1 MGHYSDRH
9 CSSRLVLAVLTV
21 VEFWIALVNCTARS
35 FLMLIA
41 AVKAI
46 LVIWFFMHVKRL
58 WAPEGG
64 H

>member
-1 MGHYSDRH
+1 MGHYRTGIIIV
-9 CSSRLVLAVLTV
+9 LVLAVLTLIEFYIAVATASV
-21 VEFWIALVNCTARS
+21 V

-41 AVKAI
+41 ALKAI

-58 WAPEGG
+58 WAPEGS

>member
-1 MGHYSDRH
+1 MGHYRTGI
-9 CSSRLVLAVLTV
+9 LIVFLLALLTG
-21 VEFWIALVNCTARS
+21 VEFFIALATQSVV

-41 AVKAI
+41 AAKAI

-58 WAPEGG
+58 WAPEES

>member
-1 MGHYSDRH
+1 MGHYSTGIIVI
-9 CSSRLVLAVLTV
+9 LVLAALTV
-21 VEFWIALVNCTARS
+21 VEFYVALATHRAV

-41 AVKAI
+41 ALKAI

-58 WAPEGG
+58 WSAEGG

>member
-1 MGHYSDRH
+1 MGHYRTGILIV
-9 CSSRLVLAVLTV
+9 LVLAVLTAIEFFIAIKMNSV
-21 VEFWIALVNCTARS
+21 V

-41 AVKAI
+41 AAKAI

-58 WAPEGG
+58 WAPEES